1 MASSLAVN
9 PAGDPQPLPSLPGS
23 PTSSEDLSRRPA
35 WIDPEEEETTPHKKQ
50 DKGKGRVVN
59 LDVEEDASREVS
71 EAEDEGPRSY
81 PPTNEDAN
89 ETRRVEEVS
98 YVNIGN
104 RRDA

>member
-1 MASSLAVN
+1 MASSLAVTS
-9 PAGDPQPLPSLPGS
+9 AGDPQPLPSLPGS
-23 PTSSEDLSRRPA
+23 PTASEDLSRGTA
-35 WIDPEEEETTPHKKQ
+35 WIDPEEEETTPRKKQ

-71 EAEDEGPRSY
+71 EAEDEGPGSY

-98 YVNIGN
+98 SINLGN
-104 RRDA
+104 RMDA